1 MSDPYRIRSPET
13 WDAARLAYLEG
24 CSADEVC
31 GRFDLGLS
39 AFRKRAKAE
48 GWRRADQAE
57 DEPFEDADDAADNGG
72 DLPDMDDQALADL
85 ARRRMGVAA
94 RRGAVTE
101 ALRWARLR
109 DFALRQ
115 MRDQQRLCARLSAR
129 LSAPDPDDAPP
140 PPPQPAE
147 APREKAVAILARARA
162 DLQKVHKVHSN
173 SGEAPRLNRSDRR
186 RLKRMRKQTGPP

>member
-1 MSDPYRIRSPET
+1 MAEPYRIRSPET
-13 WDAARLAYLEG
+13 WEAARLVYLAG

-48 GWRRADQAE
+48 RWRRADQAE
-57 DEPFEDADDAADNGG
+57 DEPFEDADDTADNGG

-115 MRDQQRLCARLSAR
+115 MRDQQRLSAR
-129 LSAPDPDDAPP
+129 LAPPDPDDTPA

-147 APREKAVAILARARA
+147 APREKAVALLARARD
-162 DLQKVHKVHSN
+162 DLQKVHEVHSN
-173 SGEAPRLNRSDRR
+173 SGEAQRLNRTERR

>member
-1 MSDPYRIRSPET
+1 MSEPYRIRSPET
-13 WDAARLAYLEG
+13 WEAARLAYLEG

-57 DEPFEDADDAADNGG
+57 DEPFDDADDTDDNGG

-85 ARRRMGVAA
+85 ARRQMGVAA

-115 MRDQQRLCARLSAR
+115 MRDQQRLDARLA
-129 LSAPDPDDAPP
+129 APDPDETPP
-140 PPPQPAE
+140 PLPQPFE
-147 APREKAVAILARARA
+147 KQRENAVAILARARA
-162 DLQKVHKVHSN
+162 DLQEVHKVHSN
-173 SGEAPRLNRSDRR
+173 SGDAPRLNRSDRR

>member
-1 MSDPYRIRSPET
+1 MSEPYRIRSAET
-13 WDAARLAYLEG
+13 WDAARLAYLDG

-57 DEPFEDADDAADNGG
+57 AEPFDDADAAADNGD

-115 MRDQQRLCARLSAR
+115 MRDQQRLSAR
-129 LSAPDPDDAPP
+129 LAAPDPDDPP
-140 PPPQPAE
+140 PPLPQPVE
-147 APREKAVAILARARA
+147 KQRENAVAILARARA

-173 SGEAPRLNRSDRR
+173 SGEAPRLNRTERR
-186 RLKRMRKQTGPP
+186 RLKRMKKQTGPP

>member
-1 MSDPYRIRSPET
+1 MSEPYRIRSPET
-13 WDAARLAYLEG
+13 WDAARLAYLGG

-39 AFRKRAKAE
+39 ALRKRAKAE
-48 GWRRADQAE
+48 GWRRSDQAE
-57 DEPFEDADDAADNGG
+57 AEPFDDDDDAD

-94 RRGAVTE
+94 RRGRVTE

-115 MRDQQRLCARLSAR
+115 MRLERGPPGPP
-129 LSAPDPDDAPP
+129 SAPEADLEVRAPDHIAPTSDSP
-140 PPPQPAE
+140 MT
-147 APREKAVAILARARA
+147 PRERADAILARARA
-162 DLQKVHKVHSN
+162 ELHEVHEVHSN
-173 SGEAPRLNRSDRR
+173 SPFEPGLNRTERRR
-186 RLKRMRKQTGPP
+186 RLKRMKAQTRPP